1 MEGSAFIDAPSELT
15 RIHAQTTRLGFTMA
29 SEPRTGSL
37 LQVLAASKP
46 GGRLLELGT
55 GTGVATAWLL
65 SGMDPSATLTSV
77 DVNPEFQA
85 VAREVLGRDRRL
97 DLVLEDGIAFI
108 HRQPKQSYDLI
119 FADAIPGKYDAL
131 NETLALVKPG
141 GFYIV
146 DDMLPQPNWPEGHDQ
161 KALTLMHQLS
171 SNRHFHM
178 APLVWATGVV
188 VMVRRPPLKI
198 AAER

>member
-1 MEGSAFIDAPSELT
+1 MEDSAFIDAPSELA
-15 RIHAQTTRLGFTMA
+15 RINTQSTKLGFTMA

-65 SGMDPSATLTSV
+65 SGMDAAASLTSV
-77 DVNPEFQA
+77 DVNAEFQA

-97 DLVLEDGIAFI
+97 NLVLEDGVTFI
-108 HRQPKQSYDLI
+108 RRQPKHSYDLI
-119 FADAIPGKYDAL
+119 FADAVPGKYEAL
-131 NETLALVKPG
+131 DETLALVKPG
-141 GFYIV
+141 GLYVI

-161 KALTLMHQLS
+161 KALALMHQLS
-171 SNRHFHM
+171 SIRHFHM
-178 APLVWATGVV
+178 SPLVWATGIV